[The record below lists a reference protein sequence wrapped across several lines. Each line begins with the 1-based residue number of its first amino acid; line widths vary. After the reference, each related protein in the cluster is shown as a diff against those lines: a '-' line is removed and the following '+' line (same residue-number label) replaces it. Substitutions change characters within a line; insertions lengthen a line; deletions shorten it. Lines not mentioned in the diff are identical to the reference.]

1 METIQTERLILRPPV
16 LEDADALLPI
26 RNSDFVFAFNPMKP
40 MNQAQMR
47 EALNKGRERTVVL
60 EKKEDNTVI
69 GAFFWSEDKL
79 RYRVSALCLSYY
91 LAQQESGKG
100 YMTETLQKMTELLF
114 LQGHRYSPFGVTKR
128 ISLRQRLPKK
138 QDLFVRVVFD
148 APYWIT
154 AVCFT
159 TIVSIR

>member
-69 GAFFWSEDKL
+69 GTFFWSEDKL
-79 RYRVSALCLSYY
+79 RYRVSAFCLSYY

-114 LQGHRYSPFGVTKR
+114 LQGAQVL
-128 ISLRQRLPKK
+128 SLRCYKENIASAK
-138 QDLFVRVVFD
+138 VAEKTGFVREGC
-148 APYWIT
+148 IRC
-154 AVCFT
+154 AVG
-159 TIVSIR
+159 